1 MKQMYSLE
9 IRKIGTHEYRKREIL
24 LTEDQAQKLEAK
36 LRKPENG
43 YMLVSIYPVRERE

>member
-9 IRKIGTHEYRKREIL
+9 IRKLGTHEYRKREIL
-24 LTEDQAQKLEAK
+24 LTEEQFKKLEAK

-43 YMLVSIYPVRERE
+43 YMLVNIYAIEHRQ